1 MEYIYDGT
9 FEGLLCCFYAHVYEE
24 KADNIMPEKNADQ
37 YSLTS
42 RKFIQSDETKAEKV
56 ASAIES
62 KISPSC
68 LRRCYKAYLTEADKA
83 EMDILAYVF
92 FGFKT
97 GAQVDLLHGNP
108 IVRRVDELNIK
119 ISRETDRLRGLLR
132 FQVVCDDL
140 QKEILYAN
148 IGPDADLIQLL
159 MPHFLNRYRREPF
172 IIHDINREKAA
183 FASDG
188 RWVMRPLSRDFAPE
202 FAESEKD
209 YQVLWQQ
216 YFRSAAIKQRINPRC
231 QKNFM
236 PKRYWKYLVENP
248 EEKISAL

>member
-24 KADNIMPEKNADQ
+24 KADNIMTEKNADQ

-42 RKFIQSDETKAEKV
+42 RQLILSDETKAEKV
-56 ASAIES
+56 ASAIE
-62 KISPSC
+62 KKVSPSC
-68 LRRCYKAYLTEADKA
+68 LRRCYKAYLSETIGA

-97 GAQVDLLHGNP
+97 GKQVDFLHGNP
-108 IVRRVDELNIK
+108 IVRRVDEMNIK
-119 ISRETDRLRGLLR
+119 VSRETEKLRGILR
-132 FQVVCDDL
+132 FQVVCDE
-140 QKEILYAN
+140 QGREILYAH
-148 IGPDADLIQLL
+148 IGPDADLIQLM
-159 MPHFLNRYRREPF
+159 MPHFLNRYRKEPF
-172 IIHDINREKAA
+172 IIHDVNREKAG

-202 FAESEKD
+202 FADSEQA
-209 YQVLWQQ
+209 YQTLWQQ
-216 YFRSAAIKQRINPRC
+216 YFRNAAIKQRINFRC

-236 PKRYWKYLVENP
+236 PKRYWQYLVENP
-248 EEKISAL
+248 EEKISVL

>member
-9 FEGLLCCFYAHVYEE
+9 FEGLLCCFYAHVYEGQ
-24 KADNIMPEKNADQ
+24 ADNIMTEKNADQ
-37 YSLTS
+37 YSLAS
-42 RKFIQSDETKAEKV
+42 RKFIQSDEEKAEKV
-56 ASAIES
+56 ASAIEA
-62 KISPSC
+62 KISSSC
-68 LRRCYKAYLTEADKA
+68 LRRCYRAYLSEQAGG

-97 GAQVDLLHGNP
+97 GSRVDLLHGNP
-108 IVRRVDELNIK
+108 IVRRMDELNIK
-119 ISRETDRLRGLLR
+119 VSRETDRLRGLLR

-140 QKEILYAN
+140 KKEILYAH

-159 MPHFLNRYRREPF
+159 MPHFLNRYRKEPF
-172 IIHDINREKAA
+172 IIHDVNREKAA

-202 FAESEKD
+202 FAKSEQD
-209 YQVLWQQ
+209 YQALWKQ